1 MIVLL
6 DASPTG
12 LLSNPEQTP
21 IAVACYRWA
30 ARLVNDGVRMCLPEV
45 IDYEI
50 RRESILEN
58 SVRGLDLLDDLPLLV
73 EYLPIRTPVIRRAA
87 ELWALARRRGMPTAH
102 QASLDVDVILA
113 AQAQLL
119 HEATGDEVIV
129 ATDNI
134 RHLAQFVDARRWQEI
149 NP

>member
-1 MIVLL
+1 MIVVL
-6 DASPTG
+6 DATPVG
-12 LLSNPEQTP
+12 LLANQKQPPSA
-21 IAVACYRWA
+21 IACYRWA
-30 ARLVNDGVRMCLPEV
+30 SRLVNQGVQVCLPEV

-50 RRESILEN
+50 RRETIRKGST
-58 SVRGLDLLDDLPLLV
+58 RGLVLLDRLSLLV
-73 EYLPIRTPVIRRAA
+73 EYVPIRTSVMRRAA
-87 ELWALARRRGMPTAH
+87 ELWAQARNRGMPTA
-102 QASLDVDVILA
+102 ARGALDVDVILA

-119 HEATGDEVIV
+119 RDATGDEVVV